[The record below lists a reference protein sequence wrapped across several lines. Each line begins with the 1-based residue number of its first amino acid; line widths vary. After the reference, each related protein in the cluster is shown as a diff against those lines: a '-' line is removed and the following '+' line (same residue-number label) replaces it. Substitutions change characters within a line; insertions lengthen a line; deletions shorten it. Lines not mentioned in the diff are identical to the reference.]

1 MRQGFVKVAAVT
13 PKIKVADTKYNAEL
27 ILDMMKESTH
37 QGAKIVV
44 FPELCLTGY
53 TCQDLFLQ
61 ERLLQGAKDALM
73 KLVKESASLDAI
85 FFVGLPFEILG
96 KLYNVAAVFSH
107 GEVLGLVPKSYLPNY
122 NEFYE
127 ARHFVSGAELATEV
141 VLPDG
146 SCVPADRDLLFV
158 CEQMPKLRIG
168 VELCEDLWTPNP
180 PSISHALAGV
190 CSGEFVGFE

>member
-1 MRQGFVKVAAVT
+1 MRQGFVKAAAVT

-27 ILDMMKESTH
+27 ILDMMKESTR

-85 FFVGLPFEILG
+85 FFVGLPFEIQCG
-96 KLYNVAAVFSH
+96 GSVFPWRSAWTCT
-107 GEVLGLVPKSYLPNY
+107 EELS
-122 NEFYE
+122 
-127 ARHFVSGAELATEV
+127 AEL
-141 VLPDG
+141 
-146 SCVPADRDLLFV
+146 
-158 CEQMPKLRIG
+158 Q
-168 VELCEDLWTPNP
+168 
-180 PSISHALAGV
+180 
-190 CSGEFVGFE
+190 

>member
-1 MRQGFVKVAAVT
+1 MRQGFVKAAAVT

-27 ILDMMKESTH
+27 ILDMMKESTR

-96 KLYNVAAVFSH
+96 KLYNVAAVH
-107 GEVLGLVPKSYLPNY
+107 RDVPHQSPNTGCHVQ
-122 NEFYE
+122 NAWIPQESVRF
-127 ARHFVSGAELATEV
+127 
-141 VLPDG
+141 P
-146 SCVPADRDLLFV
+146 
-158 CEQMPKLRIG
+158 Q
-168 VELCEDLWTPNP
+168 
-180 PSISHALAGV
+180 
-190 CSGEFVGFE
+190 

>member
-1 MRQGFVKVAAVT
+1 MRQGFVKAAAVT
-13 PKIKVADTKYNAEL
+13 PKIKVADTKYNTEL
-27 ILDMMKESTH
+27 ILDMMKESTR

-107 GEVLGLVPKSYLPNY
+107 G
-122 NEFYE
+122 
-127 ARHFVSGAELATEV
+127 
-141 VLPDG
+141 
-146 SCVPADRDLLFV
+146 
-158 CEQMPKLRIG
+158 
-168 VELCEDLWTPNP
+168 
-180 PSISHALAGV
+180 
-190 CSGEFVGFE
+190 

>member
-1 MRQGFVKVAAVT
+1 MRQGFVKAAAVT

-27 ILDMMKESTH
+27 ILDMMKESTR

-96 KLYNVAAVFSH
+96 KLYMWRQCFPMEKCLDLYRRVICRITMNFMRRDI
-107 GEVLGLVPKSYLPNY
+107 SYPEQSL
-122 NEFYE
+122 
-127 ARHFVSGAELATEV
+127 RRG
-141 VLPDG
+141 G
-146 SCVPADRDLLFV
+146 SAGR
-158 CEQMPKLRIG
+158 KL
-168 VELCEDLWTPNP
+168 
-180 PSISHALAGV
+180 
-190 CSGEFVGFE
+190 CSCGPGSAFCL

>member
-1 MRQGFVKVAAVT
+1 MRQGFVKAAAVT

-27 ILDMMKESTH
+27 ILDMMKESTR

-85 FFVGLPFEILG
+85 FFVGLHFEILG
-96 KLYNVAAVFSH
+96 KF
-107 GEVLGLVPKSYLPNY
+107 
-122 NEFYE
+122 
-127 ARHFVSGAELATEV
+127 
-141 VLPDG
+141 
-146 SCVPADRDLLFV
+146 
-158 CEQMPKLRIG
+158 I
-168 VELCEDLWTPNP
+168 
-180 PSISHALAGV
+180 
-190 CSGEFVGFE
+190 

>member
-27 ILDMMKESTH
+27 ILDMMKESTR

-107 GEVLGLVPKSYLPNY
+107 
-122 NEFYE
+122 
-127 ARHFVSGAELATEV
+127 
-141 VLPDG
+141 
-146 SCVPADRDLLFV
+146 
-158 CEQMPKLRIG
+158 
-168 VELCEDLWTPNP
+168 
-180 PSISHALAGV
+180 
-190 CSGEFVGFE
+190 

>member
-1 MRQGFVKVAAVT
+1 MRQGFVKAAAVT

-27 ILDMMKESTH
+27 ILDMMKESTR

-107 GEVLGLVPKSYLPNY
+107 GEVLGLVPVSYTHLTLPTN
-122 NEFYE
+122 
-127 ARHFVSGAELATEV
+127 
-141 VLPDG
+141 
-146 SCVPADRDLLFV
+146 
-158 CEQMPKLRIG
+158 
-168 VELCEDLWTPNP
+168 
-180 PSISHALAGV
+180 
-190 CSGEFVGFE
+190 